1 MDTSKLNVAELSRGE
16 AVRVSGGLTN
26 ADLVDI
32 AKAAGYTYVRMVVDP
47 VGSFID
53 ACTYWF

>member
-1 MDTSKLNVAELSRGE
+1 MDTSKLNVAELARHE

-26 ADLVDI
+26 AELIDI
-32 AKAAGYTYVRMVVDP
+32 AKAAGITYVRMVVDP

-53 ACTYWF
+53 ACTYWW